1 MSKDRAGSILDEIE
15 KRHAVPIPRW
25 HFVLRHLA
33 FRVLAVFSVLTGSI
47 AMATAIYVFVDS
59 DFIEDHD
66 SINQYFVQQPVV
78 ADIIRSVPYLWLGAL
93 LLFILVAN
101 YGFRHTKKGY
111 RYPTLKVVA
120 GSLLLSLLFSLC
132 LNIVDVGGYIHR
144 YLVENATG
152 YHSLVYSNEYRWSQ
166 AGKGRLGGR
175 IISYDKEKGLIVLR
189 SFRKTLW
196 QVDVSKAEVQP
207 GTPLIPGRFLKIT
220 GLKTGPDTFQ
230 AREVQGWERKYRK
243 KSRTPLKPD
252 PGKNQLKSPPLILQG
267 TLFSV
272 RQP

>member
-1 MSKDRAGSILDEIE
+1 MPKDRAGSILDEIE

-25 HFVLRHLA
+25 HFLLRQLA
-33 FRVLAVFSVLTGSI
+33 FRVLAVFSVLTGSF

-66 SINQYFVQQPVV
+66 YINQYFVQQPVV

-111 RYPTLKVVA
+111 RYPTVKVVA
-120 GSLLLSLLFSLC
+120 GSLLASLLLSLC

-144 YLVENATG
+144 YLVENANG

-166 AGKGRLGGR
+166 ASKGRLGGR
-175 IISYDKEKGLIVLR
+175 IIAYDKEKGLIVLR

-196 QVDVSKAEVQP
+196 QVNVSKAEVQP
-207 GTPLIPGRFLKIT
+207 GTPLVPGKLLKIT
-220 GLKTGPDTFQ
+220 GIKTGSGTFE
-230 AREVQGWERKYRK
+230 AREVQGWEKKYHK
-243 KSRTPLKPD
+243 KSRTPLKPEPEKSREQPA
-252 PGKNQLKSPPLILQG
+252 PGPLKL
-267 TLFSV
+267 
-272 RQP
+272 